1 MFRPESIDLVVKK
14 YSCTKEKKSDKI
26 VKSEHINLAEF
37 IITKN
42 RVRAFSVS
50 HKNIKSEVTMEKEQ
64 YNAVYS
70 TSQIAKMIG
79 LHPNTVRMYEEWGL
93 IHKPERKSN
102 GYRVYNDIHIK
113 QFQLARKA
121 LQIEIM
127 QSGLRERIIEVVKL
141 SAEYRFDEAIKLAS
155 EYIRIAEQETENAK
169 EAADLCEIL
178 YRQPTPNGI
187 VYKRAQAA
195 KELGLTIDTIR
206 NWEMNGLLTVK
217 RKQNGYRVYDSNDIN
232 RLKII
237 RSLRCANYSLSAILR
252 MLKKYDSG
260 MDKADILDILNTPD
274 NDEDIISACDKLIV
288 SLENAINNAYE
299 VISIISEIK
308 QMKI

>member
-1 MFRPESIDLVVKK
+1 MN
-14 YSCTKEKKSDKI
+14 KEK
-26 VKSEHINLAEF
+26 
-37 IITKN
+37 
-42 RVRAFSVS
+42 
-50 HKNIKSEVTMEKEQ
+50 NIAT
-64 YNAVYS
+64 YS
-70 TSQIAKMIG
+70 TSQIAKIIG

-93 IHKPERKSN
+93 IHKPERKAN
-102 GYRVYNDIHIK
+102 GYRIYTDIHIK

-127 QSGLRERIIEVVKL
+127 QSRLRERIIEAVKL
-141 SAEYRFDEAIKLAS
+141 SAEYRFDEAIMLTE
-155 EYIRIAEQETENAK
+155 EYILIAEQEKENAK
-169 EAADLCEIL
+169 EAVKICEML
-178 YRQPTPNGI
+178 YMQPPQDDSI
-187 VYKRAQAA
+187 VYKRSQAA

-217 RKQNGYRVYDSNDIN
+217 RKQNGYRVYDSNDMN

-252 MLKKYDSG
+252 MLRKYDSG
-260 MDKADILDILNTPD
+260 MDKNNMLDILNTPE